1 MPAANR
7 LRTEAHSAPQS
18 LRMHS
23 VRVGDTHVIELAGE
37 LDLTTAADVDREVR
51 RVEHTSAH
59 VVAIDLH
66 DLTFID
72 STGIRVMVQ
81 AQRRSIAGGGR
92 RLAIVKGTEPV
103 QRLFDIC
110 GVAATMPFVDRLA

>member
-1 MPAANR
+1 MRSFR
-7 LRTEAHSAPQS
+7 L
-18 LRMHS
+18 
-23 VRVGDTHVIELAGE
+23 GDTHVIELGGE

-51 RVEHTSAH
+51 RVEQTSAH

-72 STGIRVMVQ
+72 SSGIRVMLQ
-81 AQRRSIAGGGR
+81 AQRRSILGGN
-92 RLAIVKGTEPV
+92 RLAIVKGSEPV

-110 GVAATMPFVDRLA
+110 GVAGTMPFVDSLA

>member
-1 MPAANR
+1 MR
-7 LRTEAHSAPQS
+7 SF
-18 LRMHS
+18 
-23 VRVGDTHVIELAGE
+23 RVGDTHVIELGGE

-72 STGIRVMVQ
+72 STGIRVMLQ
-81 AQRRSIAGGGR
+81 AHRRSTVGGN
-92 RLAIVKGTEPV
+92 RLAIVKGNESV

-110 GVAATMPFVDRLA
+110 GVAATMPFIDAIA